1 MNVLVAKTA
10 GFCFGV
16 NRAVCR
22 AFDEAERR
30 KDHKGN
36 IYTLGPLIHN
46 PSIVESLKN
55 RGVDMI
61 ESPSEAGQ
69 GDTVI
74 IRAHGVP
81 ASCCEELSS
90 RGVQVVDAT
99 CPYVAKIHR
108 IVRAASDAG
117 KTVLIFGHQDHPEV
131 LGIRGHCKRSF
142 TFTTKEELALLAERE
157 NLANSPVVLV
167 SQTTMN
173 AEQWQKSCEYAKNLY
188 TKIDI
193 SDTIC
198 KATDERQQEAAELS
212 ARCEA
217 MIVIGGRNS
226 SNTRRLF
233 EVCQT
238 RCERV
243 FLIESADELVLSDF
257 SNCTTVGVT
266 AGASTPEYIIQA
278 VCEKFS

>member
-16 NRAVCR
+16 NRAVCC
-22 AFDEAERR
+22 AFEEAERR
-30 KDHKGN
+30 EGTGR

-46 PSIVESLKN
+46 PSIVEALRK
-55 RGVDMI
+55 RGVGVI
-61 ESPSEAGQ
+61 ESPSDAER

-74 IRAHGVP
+74 IRAHGVS
-81 ASCCEELSS
+81 AGCCEELVR
-90 RGVQVVDAT
+90 RGIRVVDAT

-117 KTVLIFGHQDHPEV
+117 KTVLIFGHRDHPEV

-142 TFTTKEELALLAERE
+142 TFTTKEELVALTERE
-157 NLANSPVVLV
+157 NLINSPVVLV

-173 AEQWQKSCEYAKNLY
+173 AGQWQKSCEYAKNLY

-217 MIVIGGRNS
+217 MIVIGGRSS

-233 EVCQT
+233 EVCQI
-238 RCERV
+238 RCKRV

-257 SNCTTVGVT
+257 SDCTTVGVT

>member
-22 AFDEAERR
+22 AFEEAER
-30 KDHKGN
+30 GAETGQL
-36 IYTLGPLIHN
+36 YTLGPLIHN
-46 PSIVESLKN
+46 PSIVDALRS
-55 RGVDMI
+55 RGVGMI
-61 ESPSEAGQ
+61 ASPLEARS

-81 ASCCEELSS
+81 ASCCEELRQ
-90 RGVQVVDAT
+90 RGVRIVDAT

-117 KTVLIFGHQDHPEV
+117 KTVLIFGHRDHPEV
-131 LGIRGHCKRSF
+131 LGIQGHCNRSF
-142 TFTTKEELALLAERE
+142 TFTTKEELDELTERE
-157 NLANSPVVLV
+157 NLVNSPVVLV

-173 AEQWQKSCEYAKNLY
+173 ADQWQKSCEYAKNLY

-217 MIVIGGRNS
+217 MIVIGGRSS

-233 EVCQT
+233 EVCQI
-238 RCERV
+238 RCKRV

-257 SNCTTVGVT
+257 SDCTTVGVT